1 MASATLKIGGMTCDH
16 CRTTV
21 EDALKGVP
29 GTFGA
34 AVFLDD
40 GDGEAEVDFDD
51 GKASIDLYIRAIESA
66 GYTARLP
73 E

>member
-1 MASATLKIGGMTCDH
+1 MASATLRIVGMTCDH
-16 CRTTV
+16 CRKTV

-34 AVFLDD
+34 AVFLDE
-40 GDGEAEVDFDD
+40 GEGEVDFDD
-51 GKASIDLYIRAIESA
+51 GKASVDLYIRAVEGA
-66 GYTARLP
+66 GYTARLS